1 MKTSELVFVGIRGS
15 VVALNKST
23 GQLIWSKR
31 LKSYDFV
38 NVIIEEDKVLATTY
52 GEIFCL
58 DALNGQLL
66 WQNQLK
72 GFGIGIAT
80 IVTARSAGTMTPAM
94 ADQRR
99 RDDAA
104 SSSAGATTTAA
115 S

>member
-38 NVIIEEDKVLATTY
+38 NVIVEEDKVLATTY

-72 GFGIGIAT
+72 GFGIGITT

-94 ADQRR
+94 VEQRR
-99 RDDAA
+99 RDAA